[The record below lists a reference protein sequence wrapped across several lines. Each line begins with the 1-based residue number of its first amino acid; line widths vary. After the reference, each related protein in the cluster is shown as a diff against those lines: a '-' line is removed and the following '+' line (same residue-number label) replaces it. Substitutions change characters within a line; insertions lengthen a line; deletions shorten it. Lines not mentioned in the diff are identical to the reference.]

1 MAHAARVGPRPRRGG
16 DWAFPAAPRR
26 CYRDPRQEDRPMPD
40 DNPPRREGEGHESD
54 QRAAQEARAD
64 RLRRRVDE
72 ARGGGAPPDAGA
84 PVKPSP
90 RQFTDA
96 AAAAE
101 RLKERKTSDG
111 K

>member
-1 MAHAARVGPRPRRGG
+1 
-16 DWAFPAAPRR
+16 
-26 CYRDPRQEDRPMPD
+26 MPD
-40 DNPPRREGEGHESD
+40 DTPPQRDGEGNESG
-54 QRAAQEARAD
+54 QRAAQEARAE

-72 ARGGGAPPDAGA
+72 AKAGGVSPDAGA

-101 RLKERKTSDG
+101 RLKERKASDG